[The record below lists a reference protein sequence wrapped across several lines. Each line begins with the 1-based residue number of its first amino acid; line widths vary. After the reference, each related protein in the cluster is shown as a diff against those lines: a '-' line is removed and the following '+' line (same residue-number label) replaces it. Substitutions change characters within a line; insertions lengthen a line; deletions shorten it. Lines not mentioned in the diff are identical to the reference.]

1 MRDDQQD
8 DGRDHD
14 NCESASV
21 EILSGAG
28 NQVLQKFDT
37 NPDDQLHRHQA
48 NADAEYG
55 AVVVD
60 GHVGCPAAPA
70 KAQEDKPGVDD
81 YPSCTQQKNH
91 VNCNQ
96 GANDQNNDSDYARNN
111 DGFNGQKIYMFQ
123 RVLKNLHP

>member
-1 MRDDQQD
+1 
-8 DGRDHD
+8 DHD

-60 GHVGCPAAPA
+60 GHVACPSAPA

-81 YPSCTQQKNH
+81 YPCCAKQKDHVDCYQCTHDQDDEGDDDRGDYGFRLQK
-91 VNCNQ
+91 
-96 GANDQNNDSDYARNN
+96 
-111 DGFNGQKIYMFQ
+111 
-123 RVLKNLHP
+123 